1 MARCGSDNH
10 KKNTKFYYR
19 KNVMILNNVKIFDK
33 NNPNFVISNTD
44 KEITELIN
52 NKDIPITIYGRLPL
66 EHLNP
71 VKTKTSY
78 HYLSNKEKICGINIG
93 IIKNVTKIENNIF
106 YGTVFLFQEY
116 YKDSIFNN
124 YEVQV
129 NDDMS
134 IKYIETVEFKIQ

>member
-1 MARCGSDNH
+1 
-10 KKNTKFYYR
+10 
-19 KNVMILNNVKIFDK
+19 MILNNVKIFDK

-78 HYLSNKEKICGINIG
+78 HYLSNKEKICGIIIG
-93 IIKNVTKIENNIF
+93 IIKNVTKIKNNIF